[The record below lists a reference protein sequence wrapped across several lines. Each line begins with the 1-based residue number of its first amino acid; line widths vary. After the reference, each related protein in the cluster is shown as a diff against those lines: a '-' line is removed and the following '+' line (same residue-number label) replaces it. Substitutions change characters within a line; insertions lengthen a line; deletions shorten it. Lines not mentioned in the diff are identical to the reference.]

1 MAHKA
6 AGQGHIHI
14 LQWLIENGADF
25 RILNQSGETS
35 QDVAKRF
42 AQLAAVKML
51 ESETGFDQQELEDE
65 RASNFQA
72 ESSSSTGGVG
82 GKKDAKKR
90 ARKRVEEMEKQLS
103 IAKSNYL
110 QLGGRPEDISSKSEI
125 NEEQHTMK

>member
-1 MAHKA
+1 M
-6 AGQGHIHI
+6 
-14 LQWLIENGADF
+14 QWLIENGADF
-25 RILNQSGETS
+25 RIVNQSGETS

-42 AQLAAVKML
+42 AQLAAIKML

-72 ESSSSTGGVG
+72 ESSSTGGVG

-125 NEEQHTMK
+125 TEEQHTMK